1 MFLSDCEIK
10 ALDPLF
16 EMVEN
21 LKDIQ
26 QLKHHHPE
34 GDAFVHTL
42 QVLYCAF
49 KETDD
54 FELVIAAMV
63 HDVGKAVDS
72 LRHES
77 IGESMLKD
85 YVSPKVLFLVKNHL
99 RVRFMIDGIMKEHQ
113 KVKDLLNHPWLP
125 QLIHLVRLDRMG
137 RNPNKKIV
145 YDKQDIILKLDKIAE
160 KHFRPKPDTKNFD
173 KVICPMCDWPILI
186 KKRKE
191 IIIDSNNND

>member
-1 MFLSDCEIK
+1 MFLTEYEIK
-10 ALDPLF
+10 ALNPLF

-21 LKDIQ
+21 LKGVK
-26 QLKHHHPE
+26 QLEKHHPE

-49 KETDD
+49 KETES

-72 LRHES
+72 LRHEL
-77 IGESMLKD
+77 IGERMLKD

-99 RVRFMIDGIMKEHQ
+99 RARFLIDGVMKKQQ
-113 KVKDLLNHPWLP
+113 KVKELLNHPWLSD
-125 QLIHLVRLDRMG
+125 LIHLVRLDKMG

-145 YDKQDIILKLDKIAE
+145 YNKDDIILKLDKIAD
-160 KHFRPKPDTKNFD
+160 KHFKDKPNLNEQKI
-173 KVICPMCDWPILI
+173 ICPMCNWPIYI
-186 KKRKE
+186 KKEDIK
-191 IIIDSNNND
+191 NL